1 MLRPEKY
8 LDLENSVLTISSQI
22 IKYLKK
28 NKNLSISELINKLIS
43 LKGEKAREN
52 FLPALNLLYL
62 IGKID
67 YIAQA
72 DLIRLIK

>member
-8 LDLENSVLTISSQI
+8 LNLDNSVISISAQI
-22 IKYLKK
+22 IKYLRKS
-28 NKNLSISELINKLIS
+28 KNLSIPELINKLIS
-43 LKGEKAREN
+43 LKGENVREN

-67 YIAQA
+67 YIAKA
-72 DLIRLIK
+72 DLFKLIK